1 VSEPADPPVL
11 VSRRGSM
18 AVLTLNRPDQRNP
31 LNVELSEALLAELRV
46 AMADGAV
53 RSVAIAAAGSAFSA
67 GGDLAQMKAIAGTP
81 AEQAYAWPEAIVELH
96 QLALKAPKPLVAVV
110 DGPAY
115 AGGMGLAGMC
125 DIVLASERASFAMP
139 EARIGLFPMI
149 IVAPLVRALPRKL
162 LMDMMLT
169 GRAIDVH
176 EADKAGF
183 LARVVADADGL
194 WAAADEYAAMFDTT
208 GPEAVRLGRRAFALL
223 SELPAQ
229 QALDAAQFLNLPF
242 FLGSELPEGA
252 AAFLEKRSP
261 RWVDLEHQ
269 ERP

>member
-1 VSEPADPPVL
+1 VTDPAVL

-18 AVLTLNRPDQRNP
+18 TVLTLNRPDQRNP
-31 LNVELSEALLAELRV
+31 LNAELSEVLLAALRA
-46 AMADGAV
+46 AMVDDEV
-53 RSVAIAAAGSAFSA
+53 RSVAIAAAGPAFSA
-67 GGDLAQMKAIAGTP
+67 GGDLAQMKTLAGLP

-96 QLALKAPKPLVAVV
+96 QLALKAPKPMVAVV

-139 EARIGLFPMI
+139 EVRIGLFPMI

-169 GRAIDVH
+169 GRAIDAT

-183 LARVVADADGL
+183 LARVAAGTDEL
-194 WAAADEYAAMFDTT
+194 WAAVDDYAALFDSTS
-208 GPEAVRLGRRAFALL
+208 PDAVRLGRRAFAVL
-223 SELPAQ
+223 SEMPAQ
-229 QALDAAQFLNLPF
+229 QALDAAQFLNLAF

-252 AAFLEKRSP
+252 AAFLDKRP
-261 RWVDLEHQ
+261 PAWVPADPTKE
-269 ERP
+269 